1 MAYIEDMDK
10 NDIAHH
16 IADMPSD
23 EPVQLTE
30 KVTIDHIN
38 SQEMTAGS
46 AMNTPGNTP
55 GGAPE
60 PRSIDSQTYYS
71 QCERV

>member
-16 IADMPSD
+16 IADMPSE

-38 SQEMTAGS
+38 S
-46 AMNTPGNTP
+46 
-55 GGAPE
+55 
-60 PRSIDSQTYYS
+60 
-71 QCERV
+71 